1 MKAAIVGAGQAG
13 GTVAATLRRLGYPG
27 TITIVGD
34 ERWPPYERPPLSK
47 ALLQGAMDVEKTYLR
62 PADFYAKKTSPW
74 SRAVRYRR

>member
-1 MKAAIVGAGQAG
+1 MSEQRTVIVGAGQAG

-47 ALLQGAMDVEKTYLR
+47 GLLQGQVEIDKTFLR
-62 PADFYAKKTSPW
+62 VTRSDTSNW
-74 SRAVRYRR
+74 